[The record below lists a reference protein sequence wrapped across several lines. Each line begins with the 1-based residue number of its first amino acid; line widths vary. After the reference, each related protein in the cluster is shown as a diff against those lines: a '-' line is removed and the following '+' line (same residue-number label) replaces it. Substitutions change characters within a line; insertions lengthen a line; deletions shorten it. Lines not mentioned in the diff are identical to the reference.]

1 MTRGSGCARGLDR
14 GARWLGRHWL
24 AVMNLFWGLY
34 VGLALLA
41 PVLMQVGWTG
51 PGKVIYLLYRPACH
65 QRPERSFFLGGPQG
79 AYSLEEL
86 SAAGVDVDPLA
97 RAIGSPSL
105 GWKVA
110 VCERDTALY
119 GAVFVAGLVYGLFRK
134 RLRRLRIPLWA
145 CLLLLLPMAVDGTL
159 QLFGLYESTWL
170 VRSATGALFGI
181 GPVLFAYPLLD
192 ESLADLN
199 PHHPLP
205 PAH

>member
-1 MTRGSGCARGLDR
+1 
-14 GARWLGRHWL
+14 
-24 AVMNLFWGLY
+24 
-34 VGLALLA
+34 
-41 PVLMQVGWTG
+41 VLMQVGWTG
-51 PGKVIYLLYRPACH
+51 PSKVIYLLYRPACH

-119 GAVFVAGLVYGLFRK
+119 GAVFVAGVVYGLFRK

-145 CLLLLLPMAVDGTL
+145 FLLFLFPMAVDGTL

-170 VRSATGALFGI
+170 LRASTGALFGI
-181 GPVLFAYPLLD
+181 GPVLFAYPLFD
-192 ESLADLN
+192 ESLANLS
-199 PHHPLP
+199 PRHPAP